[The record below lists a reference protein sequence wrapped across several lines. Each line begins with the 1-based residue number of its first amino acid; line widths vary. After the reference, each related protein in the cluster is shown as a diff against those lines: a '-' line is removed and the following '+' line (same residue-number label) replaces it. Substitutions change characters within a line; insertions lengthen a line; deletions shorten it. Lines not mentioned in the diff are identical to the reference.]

1 MRRIALSLAVVFL
14 VVSAATAKA
23 QETQPTSP
31 LSIPAASH
39 SQAYCTGFVAET
51 SVPNDLFVL
60 GGADDDFHSVVRQF
74 VNGES
79 IFISQRKGG
88 DIAVGTEY
96 SVVRPTKELFETMH
110 YQGEGSEIRKSGRPY
125 ADVAQVKVTHVNSGG
140 VVAKITFSCE
150 AVVPGDILVPFQPR
164 TIPEYTVSKPLDHF
178 APLDQNKTHGRITA
192 SRNNFGSF
200 GGETVVYL
208 NLGDKEAQPG
218 KRFRIYK
225 VLPPETAGVLTHKPT
240 PPETIGEAVVL
251 SVQSKSSVAM
261 VVSSYREIAA
271 GDYVEAE

>member
-1 MRRIALSLAVVFL
+1 VRRTAFTLAVVFL
-14 VVSAATAKA
+14 VLPAATAKA
-23 QETQPTSP
+23 QETQQPSP
-31 LSIPAASH
+31 VSIPAASRT
-39 SQAYCTGFVAET
+39 QAYCTGFIAET
-51 SVPNDLFVL
+51 SVPDDLFVL

-74 VNGES
+74 VHGES
-79 IFISQRKGG
+79 IFISQHNGG
-88 DIAVGTEY
+88 NIAVGAEY
-96 SVVRPTKELFETMH
+96 SVVRPAKDLFETMH
-110 YQGEGSEIRKSGRPY
+110 YQGEAGDIRKLGRPY
-125 ADVAQVKVTHVNSGG
+125 ADVAQVKVTHVNPGG

-150 AVVPGDILVPFQPR
+150 AVVPGDTLVPFQPR
-164 TIPEYTVSKPLDHF
+164 TTPEYTGSQPLDHF
-178 APLDQNKTHGRITA
+178 APLDHGKARGRITA
-192 SRNNFGSF
+192 SHNNYGFL
-200 GGETVVYL
+200 GGGTVVYL

-225 VLPPETAGVLTHKPT
+225 VLSPGTAGVFTHKPT

>member
-1 MRRIALSLAVVFL
+1 VRRIAFTLAVVFL

-31 LSIPAASH
+31 VSIPAASH
-39 SQAYCTGFVAET
+39 SQAYCTGFIAET

-79 IFISQRKGG
+79 IFISQRNGG
-88 DIAVGTEY
+88 NIAMGAEY
-96 SVVRPTKELFETMH
+96 SVVRPAKDLFETMH
-110 YQGEGSEIRKSGRPY
+110 YQGEEWDIRKLGKPY
-125 ADVAQVKVTHVNSGG
+125 ADVAQVKVTHVNPGG

-150 AVVPGDILVPFQPR
+150 AVVPGDTLVPFQPR
-164 TIPEYTVSKPLDHF
+164 TIPEYTVSQPLDHF
-178 APLDQNKTHGRITA
+178 TPLDQSKTHGRITA
-192 SRNNFGSF
+192 SHNNYGFL
-200 GGETVVYL
+200 GGGTVVYL